1 VEQAD
6 GMVRIRGFGCLLA
19 AAVQGRP
26 QVCRAMETLLAEF
39 LATPVRECCERGE
52 RPRCCFE
59 IVAGGEA

>member
-1 VEQAD
+1 
-6 GMVRIRGFGCLLA
+6 
-19 AAVQGRP
+19 
-26 QVCRAMETLLAEF
+26 VCRAMETLLAEF